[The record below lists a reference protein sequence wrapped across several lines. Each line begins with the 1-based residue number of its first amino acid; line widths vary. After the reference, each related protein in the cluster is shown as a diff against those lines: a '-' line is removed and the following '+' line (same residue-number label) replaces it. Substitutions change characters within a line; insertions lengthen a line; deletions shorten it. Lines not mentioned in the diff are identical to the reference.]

1 MDGIMKIIDC
11 EKNVIYWKKKVLKLV
26 SETVKSEAKEQKG
39 GFLASYWVH

>member
-1 MDGIMKIIDC
+1 MRKECDLL
-11 EKNVIYWKKKVLKLV
+11 KKKVLKPV